1 MPPECVGHQPRDAVG
16 GTAGREADDARSYP
30 ERNVNLVVGFAAGG
44 PTDGVTRL
52 VADALGRHFRRSFV
66 VENRV
71 GANGAVAA
79 QSMKGLPAD
88 GYTLLLGG
96 SGTMVVAPNLNER
109 VPYDTLRDFT
119 PIARVSD
126 YPYFLVVPGD
136 SPFTTARELID
147 EGRRKRTQMSYASAG
162 PGAGNH
168 LAGEWFKAGAGI
180 DAVHLPYKGD
190 AAALADVLAGR
201 VTFAFLAGI
210 VAGPHVKT
218 GKLKVLGVSSLRPG
232 RGGEGVPLVADA
244 AGIPGFAVE
253 PWTGIFAPAGM
264 APALVDK
271 LNRAVLQ
278 VMDAPETRQRLE
290 AIGQFPRTSSP
301 EAFRAYILAEDA
313 RWAKV
318 IRDARIPKQAA

>member
-1 MPPECVGHQPRDAVG
+1 MLRPAFG
-16 GTAGREADDARSYP
+16 ADDAQAYP
-30 ERNVNLVVGFAAGG
+30 ERSVNMVVGFAAGG

-52 VADALGRHFRRSFV
+52 VADALGRHFKRSFV

-79 QSMKGLPAD
+79 QSMKGLPPD
-88 GYTLLLGG
+88 GYNLLLGG
-96 SGTMVVAPNLNER
+96 SGTMVVAPNLQER
-109 VPYDTLRDFT
+109 VPYDTMRDFT

-136 SPFTTARELID
+136 SPFGSARELIE
-147 EGRRKRTQMSYASAG
+147 EGRRKRLQMSYASAG

-168 LAGEWFKAGAGI
+168 LAGEWFKAGSGI
-180 DAVHLPYKGD
+180 DAVHVPYKGD
-190 AAALADVLAGR
+190 SAALADVLAAR

-210 VAGPHVKT
+210 VAGPHVKA
-218 GKLKVLGVSSLRPG
+218 GKLKVLGVTSLRPG

-253 PWTGIFAPAGM
+253 PWTGVFAPAGM
-264 APALVDK
+264 SGELVKK

-278 VMDAPETRQRLE
+278 VMDAPDARQRLE

-301 EAFRAYILAEDA
+301 EEFRDYIQAENA
-313 RWAKV
+313 RWARV
-318 IRDARIPKQAA
+318 IRDARIPRQTA